1 MPAVILAGCAVG
13 PNFRQP
19 DAPATT
25 RYTETPLPA
34 QTASSPG
41 RAGLAQRFV
50 PGQDLPAQW
59 WALFHS
65 DPLDAL
71 VRQAIADSPNL
82 AGAQAA
88 LRVARENLA
97 AQTGAL
103 LYPRVDGNLGAT
115 REKISGAPLGQPGGG
130 STIFS
135 LYNASVSVSYAL
147 DVAGGNKRELEALQS
162 LVDYQAYQLEGAHLA
177 LTSNL
182 VTAAVKEASLR
193 AQIDATRDIIDA
205 QNKQLDLVRRQF
217 DLGAVA
223 RLNLVAQQSQ
233 AAQTEALL
241 PPLERELAQ
250 TRHQLAALAGRLPS
264 DGGVPTFDLAALALP
279 QELPIS
285 LPSALARQRPDIRAA
300 EALLHQ
306 ASAQIG
312 VATANQYPQIT
323 LSGSFGAQATQLHNL
338 FAGPSVWSIGAG
350 LLQPLFHAG
359 ELEAKRRA
367 AVAAY
372 DQAAAQYRQTVL
384 LAFQN
389 VADALRALEADART
403 LKAQSDAE
411 VLARDTLNLT
421 QRQFQL
427 GAANYLALLDA
438 QRQFQLARLAL
449 VQAQAARFADTAAL
463 FQALGGGWWERDRA
477 APPA

>member
-1 MPAVILAGCAVG
+1 MVG

-19 DAPATT
+19 DAPAAT
-25 RYTETPLPA
+25 RYTETELPPE
-34 QTASSPG
+34 TASAPG
-41 RAGLAQRFV
+41 PAGSTQRFV
-50 PGQDLPAQW
+50 PGQDLPSQW

-65 DPLDAL
+65 DPLDRL

-82 AGAQAA
+82 TAAEAA

-103 LYPRVDGNLGAT
+103 LYPKVDGNLGAT
-115 REKISGAPLGQPGGG
+115 REKVSGAAFGQPGTGT
-130 STIFS
+130 TIFN
-135 LYNASVSVSYAL
+135 LYNASVNVSYAL
-147 DVAGGNKRELEALQS
+147 DVAGGNRRELEALQS
-162 LVDYQAYQLEGAHLA
+162 LVDYQDYQLAAAHLA
-177 LTSNL
+177 LTSNI
-182 VTAAVKEASLR
+182 VTAAVREASLR
-193 AQIDATRDIIDA
+193 AQIDATRDIIEA
-205 QNKQLDLVRRQF
+205 QNKQLELVRRQF
-217 DLGAVA
+217 ELGAIA

-241 PPLERELAQ
+241 PPLEHQLAQ

-264 DGGVPTFDLAALALP
+264 EGGIPTFDLAGMTLP
-279 QELPIS
+279 QELPLT

-312 VATANQYPQIT
+312 VATANQYPQVT
-323 LSGSFGAQATQLHNL
+323 LSGSFGVQATQLHSL
-338 FAGPSVWSIGAG
+338 FAGPSVWSIGAS

-359 ELEAKRRA
+359 ELEHKRRA

-389 VADALRALEADART
+389 VADALRALDADART

-411 VLARDTLNLT
+411 LLARDTLNLT

-427 GAANYLALLDA
+427 GAANYIALLDA
-438 QRQFQLARLAL
+438 QRQYQQARLAL
-449 VQAQAARFADTAAL
+449 VQAQAARYADTAAL
-463 FQALGGGWWERDRA
+463 FQALGGGWWNGAAA

>member
-1 MPAVILAGCAVG
+1 MVG
-13 PNFRQP
+13 PNFREP
-19 DAPATT
+19 DAPAAT
-25 RYTETPLPA
+25 RYTEADLPGA
-34 QTASSPG
+34 TASAPG
-41 RAGLAQRFV
+41 PAGSTQRFA

-59 WALFHS
+59 WTLFHS
-65 DPLDAL
+65 DPLDQL

-82 AGAQAA
+82 TAAEAA

-103 LYPRVDGNLGAT
+103 LYPQVDGTLGAS
-115 REKISGAPLGQPGGG
+115 RQKITGASLGQPGGG
-130 STIFS
+130 ATIFN
-135 LYNASVSVSYAL
+135 LYNASVNVSYAL
-147 DVAGGNKRELEALQS
+147 DVAGRNRRELEALQS
-162 LVDYQAYQLEGAHLA
+162 LVDYQEYQLAGAHLA
-177 LTSNL
+177 LTSNV
-182 VTAAVKEASLR
+182 VTAAIREASLR
-193 AQIDATRDIIDA
+193 AQIDSTREIIDS
-205 QNKQLDLVRRQF
+205 QNKSLDLVRRQF
-217 DLGAVA
+217 ELGAVG
-223 RLNLVAQQSQ
+223 RLNLVAQQAQ

-250 TRHQLAALAGRLPS
+250 TRHQLAALAGRVPS
-264 DGGVPTFDLAALALP
+264 DGGIPTFDLTALTLP
-279 QELPIS
+279 QDLPLS
-285 LPSALARQRPDIRAA
+285 LPSALARQRPDVRAA

-312 VATANQYPQIT
+312 VATANQYPQVNLT
-323 LSGSFGAQATQLHNL
+323 GSFGAQATELHNL
-338 FAGPSVWSIGAG
+338 FAGPSIWSIGAG

-359 ELEAKRRA
+359 ELEHKRRA
-367 AVAAY
+367 AIAAY

-411 VLARDTLNLT
+411 ALARETLNLT

-427 GAANYLALLDA
+427 GATNYIALLDA
-438 QRQFQLARLAL
+438 QRQFNQARFLL
-449 VQAQAARFADTAAL
+449 VQAQANRYADTAAL
-463 FQALGGGWWERDRA
+463 FQALGGGWWNGDAA